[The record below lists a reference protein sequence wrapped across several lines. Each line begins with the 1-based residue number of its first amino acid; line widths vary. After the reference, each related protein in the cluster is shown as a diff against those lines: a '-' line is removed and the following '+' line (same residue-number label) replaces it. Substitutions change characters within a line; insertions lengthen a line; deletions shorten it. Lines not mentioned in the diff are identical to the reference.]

1 MDDANPI
8 KVLQSNPDSIS
19 CYFRSLVEYV
29 DFLYVAIMNHL
40 KFDSTN
46 ILKLKDSCY
55 LCLIT
60 GMIHSNNKQ
69 IHNLQLEAIKIKDIE
84 SMKRCEKI
92 TEPNPRGIDLYFDK
106 RNNTKIV
113 VIQRFDTNESG
124 ESNRFKIQKTE

>member
-1 MDDANPI
+1 
-8 KVLQSNPDSIS
+8 
-19 CYFRSLVEYV
+19 
-29 DFLYVAIMNHL
+29 
-40 KFDSTN
+40 
-46 ILKLKDSCY
+46 
-55 LCLIT
+55 
-60 GMIHSNNKQ
+60 
-69 IHNLQLEAIKIKDIE
+69 IKIKDIE